1 MSFLLEL
8 ILIVRTSGHTNQLK
22 VGSIHSNNNN
32 NNNNNNKHNKQS
44 Q

>member
-32 NNNNNNKHNKQS
+32 NNKHNKQS